1 MIGKVLLAV
10 LSLPTPSV
18 NVEPATEMDP
28 VPDSVFAVGVNT
40 TEYTV
45 EDVDVSDPMEPS
57 DTVISPAPKVDEA
70 SESVNVITT
79 VWPDLREPDPARAMV
94 TIGAFVS

>member
-1 MIGKVLLAV
+1 MIDKVLLAV

-28 VPDSVFAVGVNT
+28 VPDSVFAVGVKT

-45 EDVDVSDPMEPS
+45 EDVVVSDPIEPPE
-57 DTVISPAPKVDEA
+57 TLMSPAPKVDEA
-70 SESVNVITT
+70 SESVNVMTT
-79 VWPDLREPDPARAMV
+79 VWPDLREPDPARVMV
-94 TIGAFVS
+94 TVGAAVS